1 MIILKSYNFQTM
13 ETEDSQISA
22 VIVYNSPEITEQK
35 YPLRECTFKVS
46 FLAILLS
53 VDCIPIFFI

>member
-1 MIILKSYNFQTM
+1 M
-13 ETEDSQISA
+13 ETEDSQTSA